1 MLPIKTFMMPEKTI
15 IGSGSAEQI
24 GEESARRG
32 LKKCLIVTDKVMVKL
47 NLLDGIRQSLE
58 QNKMQMSVFDGVTT
72 EPTIDIVADG
82 LRAFKNSG
90 CDFIIA
96 VGGGS
101 PMDTAKAVAVMTT
114 NPGSIENYRGAGKI
128 QKPGVPLMAVPT
140 TAGTGSEVTPYTI
153 ITDTK
158 TNVKMLI
165 SSPLVIPQ
173 IAFVDPLLTLT
184 CPRGMTSTIG
194 LDALT
199 HAIEAYVSLKAQ
211 PITDL
216 FCLSAIKIIA
226 GNLRQAWDNGNNLVA
241 REQMMLGAYE
251 AGVAFANSSV
261 ALVHGMSRPI
271 GAYFHVSHGA
281 SNAILL
287 QTVTQFSLI
296 GNPERYAQ
304 IAEAMG
310 ENVSGK
316 TELQAAQMAASA
328 IGRLVKD
335 THVPS
340 MRELGVDKDKLEKMA
355 PQMTEDA
362 IASGSPA
369 NNPRQATREEI
380 IELYRRAYSE

>member
-1 MLPIKTFMMPEKTI
+1 VLPIKSIMMPGKII
-15 IGSGSAEQI
+15 IGSGSAEKI
-24 GEESARRG
+24 GEETARLS

-47 NLLDGIRQSLE
+47 NLLDGIRRSLE
-58 QNKMQMSVFDGVTT
+58 QSKIPVAVFDGVAT
-72 EPTIDIVADG
+72 EPTCDIVAAG
-82 LRAFKNSG
+82 TQAFKDNG

-101 PMDTAKAVAVMTT
+101 PIDTAKAVAVMVT
-114 NPGSIENYRGAGKI
+114 NPGSIEHYKGAGKI
-128 QKPGVPLMAVPT
+128 QHAGVPLIAVPT

-165 SSPLVIPQ
+165 SSPIIIPQ
-173 IAFVDPLLTLT
+173 IAIVDPLLSLS
-184 CPRGMTSTIG
+184 CPRNMTSTIG

-211 PITDL
+211 PVTDL
-216 FCLSAIKIIA
+216 FCLSAIRLIS
-226 GNLRQAWDNGNNLVA
+226 GNLRQAWANGNNLEA
-241 REQMMLGAYE
+241 REQMMLGAFE
-251 AGVAFANSSV
+251 AGIAFANSSV

-281 SNAILL
+281 SNAVLL

-296 GNPERYAQ
+296 GNPQRYAR

-310 ENVSGK
+310 ENISGK
-316 TELQAAQMAASA
+316 TELEAAQLTADA

-335 THVPS
+335 TQVPS
-340 MRELGVDKDKLEKMA
+340 MRELGVDKAKLEKLA

-362 IASGSPA
+362 IASGSPS
-369 NNPRQATREEI
+369 NNPRQATKEEI
-380 IELYRRAYSE
+380 IELYRVAYGA